1 MNKYVEL
8 KSRQQKEIND
18 FPLFFAYSN
27 KQFDEGMRKLGL
39 EPNETDKIYKLGNTG
54 GFYKKS
60 DSQKLKDMF
69 DRHDKEMFEAMKD
82 DEFVLQMFEYELGNH
97 EFYITYNYDD
107 ALRACGLK
115 FDELDERMLGLL
127 KTARD
132 NYIKGCDYWC

>member
-1 MNKYVEL
+1 
-8 KSRQQKEIND
+8 
-18 FPLFFAYSN
+18 
-27 KQFDEGMRKLGL
+27 
-39 EPNETDKIYKLGNTG
+39 
-54 GFYKKS
+54 
-60 DSQKLKDMF
+60 MF

-97 EFYITYNYDD
+97 EFCITYNYDD